1 MRRCGVA
8 TTAHGALRGG
18 ARWRVLDLG
27 LAARAWRMR
36 AQGGSAGPI
45 KGGPGIL
52 GGRAPEGRPARNPAG
67 FYCASGENGRK
78 VTGPT
83 GGVTASVEWSV

>member
-1 MRRCGVA
+1 VRRG
-8 TTAHGALRGG
+8 HNGARCSAWWGEVEGAGSRAGG
-18 ARWRVLDLG
+18 AGVEDEF
-27 LAARAWRMR
+27 A
-36 AQGGSAGPI
+36 GGSAGPI

-67 FYCASGENGRK
+67 FCCASGENGRK

-83 GGVTASVEWSV
+83 GGVTASVEQSG